1 MVLAHPGETSLQK
14 RLPAR
19 GVIVPKAMRNVALAI
34 TVPLALLLGLT
45 GCPKKKTD
53 GGDAA
58 SDATTDAPVAEVDSG
73 PAVPDAVNVNDI
85 ARFGQETKIANEV
98 AKTEAP
104 LTIARKSPP
113 NGEWVARLP
122 RGTEVTK
129 IASHEGQVLV
139 VFANPK
145 KADERLMGW
154 VVEAAFKAA
163 LATATKCKTDK
174 DCGGTNV
181 CVPHENG
188 TKCEK
193 SCSPTNTAA
202 CPEKFACTGEGP
214 NAEGKTV
221 QYCVSTAPV
230 DAGAPKPVD
239 AGGGGTTAVD
249 AGKPKP
255 ADGGH

>member
-1 MVLAHPGETSLQK
+1 
-14 RLPAR
+14 
-19 GVIVPKAMRNVALAI
+19 MRNVALELCL
-34 TVPLALLLGLT
+34 PLALVLGLA
-45 GCPKKKTD
+45 GCPKKHD

-58 SDATTDAPVAEVDSG
+58 SDATSDAPVAVVDSG
-73 PAVPDAVNVNDI
+73 PAAPEAANVNEI
-85 ARFGQETKIANEV
+85 ARFGDETKIANEI

-104 LTIARKSPP
+104 LTVARKSPP
-113 NGEWVARLP
+113 NGEWVARLA

-145 KADERLMGW
+145 KTDERLMGW

-163 LATATKCKTDK
+163 AAAAQKCKADK
-174 DCGGTNV
+174 DCGGKNV

-193 SCSPTNTAA
+193 ACSTTNTAA
-202 CPEKFACTGEGP
+202 CPEHFACTGEGL

-221 QYCVSTAPV
+221 QYCVSTLPA
-230 DAGAPKPVD
+230 DAGAPKAQD
-239 AGGGGTTAVD
+239 GGGAVVAVD
-249 AGKPKP
+249 AGKPAA
-255 ADGGH
+255 ADGGK